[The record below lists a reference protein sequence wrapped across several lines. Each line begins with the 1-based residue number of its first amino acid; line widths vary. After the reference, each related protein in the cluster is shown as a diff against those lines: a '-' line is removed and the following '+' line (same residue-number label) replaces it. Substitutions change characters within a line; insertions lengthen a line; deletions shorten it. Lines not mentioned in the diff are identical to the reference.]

1 VRISAA
7 ELAAVVHGVHV
18 VSVVHAYD
26 VATALMQR
34 LMGRSA
40 RWVIECVHAG
50 RDRQGQLHAVAC
62 DGHSARQRARSLR
75 AGAYVLLIFP
85 RMASAT
91 ATAANNDNNDNNN
104 KDHKNDDDDD
114 DDDDDNR

>member
-1 VRISAA
+1 MRISAA
-7 ELAAVVHGVHV
+7 ELAAVLQV
-18 VSVVHAYD
+18 VSVVHAYAM
-26 VATALMQR
+26 ATALMQR

-50 RDRQGQLHAVAC
+50 RNRQGRLHAVAC

-75 AGAYVLLIFP
+75 AGAYVLLIFR

-91 ATAANNDNNDNNN
+91 ATAANNDNT
-104 KDHKNDDDDD
+104 KDHKNDDDN
-114 DDDDDNR
+114 NR